1 MKKIVLLFCRHER
14 PSQAIESL
22 LKQCQTTCPVSAI
35 VFQKEVC
42 SEELQVQNTYQQKFR
57 VPILILFILSTKI
70 IIIFSFSFI
79 RKIKYFDSAGY
90 MSYREMIT
98 KFKNSRNSEN
108 HSYYNRVNILTFFII
123 WQEKNSFLIY
133 NYYLIFSSGF
143 HTIFFVKPLFS
154 IFL

>member
-1 MKKIVLLFCRHER
+1 
-14 PSQAIESL
+14 
-22 LKQCQTTCPVSAI
+22 VSAI

-98 KFKNSRNSEN
+98 KPKKAEIVRITLIKQSEDRTFLFYDDKKN
-108 HSYYNRVNILTFFII
+108 
-123 WQEKNSFLIY
+123 FL
-133 NYYLIFSSGF
+133 N
-143 HTIFFVKPLFS
+143 
-154 IFL
+154 